1 MGNFIAIYSKELRS
15 YFVSPVAYVIAGV
28 FLFLSGFLFR
38 SILMQFNL
46 ICLQLSQRAQQ
57 MGGAMPALNLNEM
70 VVTQFFAVMDFIWL
84 LIVPMLTMRLF
95 AEEKK
100 KQQASKKKQ
109 HVVKVK
115 EIRVRPRIDTHD
127 LETKV
132 NLGRKFIQ
140 DGCKLKV
147 TLMYRGRELSRTD
160 LGLAVLGRVREMFS
174 DIAEVEKEGSL
185 EGRRQTIVLTG
196 K

>member
-1 MGNFIAIYSKELRS
+1 MKLNKGVCLIAKVNKLKINEDIRADEVRLISETGEQLGVKSLSDAIEIAKDVGLDLIEIAPKAKP
-15 YFVSPVAYVIAGV
+15 PVAK
-28 FLFLSGFLFR
+28 
-38 SILMQFNL
+38 ILNYGKL
-46 ICLQLSQRAQQ
+46 KY
-57 MGGAMPALNLNEM
+57 
-70 VVTQFFAVMDFIWL
+70 
-84 LIVPMLTMRLF
+84 
-95 AEEKK
+95 EEKK
-100 KQQASKKKQ
+100 KAHANKKKQ

-115 EIRVRPRIDTHD
+115 EIRVRPRIDDHD

-132 NLGRKFIQ
+132 NLGRKFLT

-160 LGLAVLGRVREMFS
+160 LGLDVLNRVIEMLS
-174 DIAEVEKEGSL
+174 DLSEVEKQGNL

>member
-1 MGNFIAIYSKELRS
+1 MKLNKGVCLIAKVNKLKINEDIRADEVRLISETGEQLGVKSLSDAIKIAKDVGLDLIEIAPNAKP
-15 YFVSPVAYVIAGV
+15 PVAK
-28 FLFLSGFLFR
+28 
-38 SILMQFNL
+38 ILNYGKL
-46 ICLQLSQRAQQ
+46 KY
-57 MGGAMPALNLNEM
+57 
-70 VVTQFFAVMDFIWL
+70 
-84 LIVPMLTMRLF
+84 
-95 AEEKK
+95 EEKK
-100 KQQASKKKQ
+100 KAHANKKKQ

-115 EIRVRPRIDTHD
+115 EIRVRPRIDDHD

-132 NLGRKFIQ
+132 NLGRKFLT

-160 LGLAVLGRVREMFS
+160 LGLDVLNRVIEMLS
-174 DIAEVEKEGSL
+174 DLSEVEKQGNL

>member
-1 MGNFIAIYSKELRS
+1 MKLNKGVCLIAKVNKLKINEDIRADEVRLISETGEQLGVKSLSDAIEIAKDVGLDLIEIAPNAKP
-15 YFVSPVAYVIAGV
+15 PVAK
-28 FLFLSGFLFR
+28 
-38 SILMQFNL
+38 ILNYGKL
-46 ICLQLSQRAQQ
+46 KY
-57 MGGAMPALNLNEM
+57 
-70 VVTQFFAVMDFIWL
+70 D
-84 LIVPMLTMRLF
+84 
-95 AEEKK
+95 EKK
-100 KQQASKKKQ
+100 KAHANKKKQ

-115 EIRVRPRIDTHD
+115 EIRVRPRIDDHD

-132 NLGRKFIQ
+132 NLGRKFLT

-160 LGLAVLGRVREMFS
+160 LGLDVLNRVIEMLS
-174 DIAEVEKEGSL
+174 DLSEVEKQGNL